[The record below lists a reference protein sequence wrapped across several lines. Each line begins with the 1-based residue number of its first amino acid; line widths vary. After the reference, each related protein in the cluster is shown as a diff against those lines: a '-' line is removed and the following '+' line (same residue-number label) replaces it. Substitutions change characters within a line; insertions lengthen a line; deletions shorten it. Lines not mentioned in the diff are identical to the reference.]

1 MSFRAKDSVV
11 GAYDAKAHFSELLER
26 VESGEQL
33 TITRHGKP
41 VARLVPAKQSVT
53 REERAAAIRRW
64 REVSRDISLSGLRIR
79 DLIDEGRP

>member
-1 MSFRAKDSVV
+1 MAFRVQDNMV

-41 VARLVPAKQSVT
+41 VARLVPVKQSVT
-53 REERAAAIRRW
+53 PQERAAAIQRW
-64 REVSRDISLSGLRIR
+64 REVSGDISLGGLRIR
-79 DLIDEGRP
+79 DLINEGRP